1 MLTTKKYILLDS
13 KHHLASNLQPKQIE
27 TSNHCRKNHLA
38 PILHS
43 QSNLKLQTIAT
54 SAIS

>member
-1 MLTTKKYILLDS
+1 MLTMKKYILLGG

-38 PILHS
+38 PFLHS

-54 SAIS
+54 SAFS